1 MLENVENVRNS
12 SKIKKGYIYILGIVL
27 IVVFFVS
34 LLVYVSNRIDK
45 SLEGSNKPV
54 LEEINKIS
62 GNMDEIKSGVEDGE
76 LRMDSLDEM
85 VTTNKS
91 EVQLLRDSL
100 YLLNKEIKS
109 LNSKVNSLVQWQKE
123 QKELNDYWGGKTLEL
138 INWRLDLEDA
148 AKLKELKTEQ
158 SKPKVDSA
166 SLLVDTVT
174 TTNSNNSN
182 PKNKKGSG
190 WFKKD
195 NN

>member
-1 MLENVENVRNS
+1 MLENVENARNS

>member
-1 MLENVENVRNS
+1 MSENVENARKS
-12 SKIKKGYIYILGIVL
+12 SKSKVGYYVLGIFL
-27 IVVFFVS
+27 IVGLFIF
-34 LLVYVSNRIDK
+34 LLIYVSNKIDK

-76 LRMDSLDEM
+76 IRMDSLDEM

-109 LNSKVNSLVQWQKE
+109 LNFKVNSLVQWQKE
-123 QKELNDYWGGKTLEL
+123 QKELNEYWGGKTLEL
-138 INWRLDLEDA
+138 IDWRLDLEDA
-148 AKLKELKTEQ
+148 AKLKELKAEQ
-158 SKPKVDSA
+158 PKPKVDSA

-174 TTNSNNSN
+174 NTNSD

-195 NN
+195 N